1 MKKIKVLMINW
12 NMDSGS
18 IASIMHNI
26 EKEHSRELD
35 VRYCYQA
42 GKAAS
47 DKNYRVTGWNLAKF
61 YYAFARITG
70 IKYGIGT
77 LPTFL
82 MLRYIK
88 KSNPDIVHIHCPN
101 LYTINLYYLFHW
113 LKKNDIPTIITNHA
127 EFFYTGNCGHALD
140 CTGYLTGCEKCT
152 REFDTYHRFLINR
165 TSYEWKKMKKSF
177 SKCKFVMTAVSPWAK
192 ERIQNAV
199 ITKDIPVFLIEN
211 SVDKTIF
218 RRKNSMNL
226 YQELEKKFFVKVK
239 YKKIALQI
247 TSFFSD
253 KKENEKGGYYF
264 IETAKRLPEVLF
276 LAGGNY
282 LLTEHTEIPDNL
294 KLLGNIADASLLADY
309 YNIADLTVLTSRK
322 ETYGMV
328 CAESLSCG
336 TPVVAFESG
345 GTESIA
351 IEEYSEFVPFGD
363 VEALVCAVSRH
374 IFQIKYNKEE
384 ISLKA
389 HKKYS
394 AKKMADKYMK
404 LYRKILE
411 RGIPAE
417 RKD

>member
-1 MKKIKVLMINW
+1 MKKIKVLMVNW

-26 EKEHSRELD
+26 EKKNTRELD

-42 GKAAS
+42 GEEAS
-47 DKNYRVTGWNLAKF
+47 KKNYRVTGWNLAKC
-61 YYAFARITG
+61 YYAFARIVG

-77 LPTFL
+77 LSTFF
-82 MLRYIK
+82 MLRYIR

-127 EFFYTGNCGHALD
+127 EFFYTGNCAHAFD
-140 CTGYLTGCEKCT
+140 CSGYLTGCKNCT
-152 REFDTYHRFLINR
+152 RVFDTYHRFLVNR

-177 SKCKFVMTAVSPWAK
+177 SGCKFVMTAVSPWEK
-192 ERIQNAV
+192 KRIQKAV
-199 ITKDIPVFLIEN
+199 ITKNLPVCLIEN
-211 SVDKTIF
+211 SVDDTIF
-218 RRKNSMNL
+218 KRKNTEEL
-226 YQELEKKFFVKVK
+226 YQKLVEKYFGKIK
-239 YKKIALQI
+239 YKKIVLQI

-253 KKENEKGGYYF
+253 KKDNDKGGYYF

-276 LAGGNY
+276 LAGGSY
-282 LLTEHTEIPDNL
+282 LLTENTVLPDNL
-294 KLLGNIADASLLADY
+294 KFLGNIKDMSLLSDY
-309 YNIADLTVLTSRK
+309 YNIADLTVLTSRG

-336 TPVVAFESG
+336 TPVVAFMSG

-351 IEEYSEFVPFGD
+351 LKEYSEFVPFGD
-363 VEALVCAVSRH
+363 TEALVNAVSRH
-374 IFQIKYNKEE
+374 IFQVKYNKDE
-384 ISLKA
+384 ISFKA

-394 AKKMADKYMK
+394 SKRMTEKYMK
-404 LYRKILE
+404 LYREILKRYYLE
-411 RGIPAE
+411 N
-417 RKD
+417 